1 MKYLKIITIL
11 LFIFISCKTQVNDKT
26 HFVRKTNINNIIAEE
41 EKVFTSKCI
50 ILFMPDSI
58 ELTIIEKKKSQE
70 ELNAIEYDKTIAM
83 GFLEDK
89 ETPIFIED
97 TKFYKFKNISGDTI
111 SIDKTSYQNWGII
124 MFNPK
129 KDPKIIFLNEISEE
143 YDAYFN

>member
-1 MKYLKIITIL
+1 
-11 LFIFISCKTQVNDKT
+11 
-26 HFVRKTNINNIIAEE
+26 
-41 EKVFTSKCI
+41 
-50 ILFMPDSI
+50 MPDSI
-58 ELTIIEKKKSQE
+58 ELAIIEKKKSQE

-97 TKFYKFKNISGDTI
+97 TKFYKFKKISGDTI
-111 SIDKTSYQNWGII
+111 SIDKTSYQYWGII

-129 KDPKIIFLNEISEE
+129 KDPKVIFLNEISEE